1 MLLSAVLALRPTQP
15 GSQRAFLGKAAHA
28 FFLRLVSEADAELA
42 TALHDQSENR
52 PFTVSTPMTLR
63 MGRATGAPVAGYDQV
78 LRITSYA
85 PDLSRLLV
93 QRALPRLPQRIA
105 LGDDVF
111 SVRGVFV
118 DRDFHP
124 LGDQT
129 SYEQLADRYLLSSQR
144 PPARVKLHFASPTTF
159 RSGDKNV
166 PLPLPGLV
174 FGGLAD
180 RWNAHSPITV
190 PADTRSYAEEHMA
203 IAQCA
208 IRTRTID
215 IAGGKQVGFV
225 GSCSYLA
232 LVNDAYWQRIIGLL
246 AAFAFYSGVGY
257 KTTMGFGQTFTRP
270 VVASARASAS
280 DYRRQGAGDK

>member
-1 MLLSAVLALRPTQP
+1 MSAVLALRPTQP

-118 DRDFHP
+118 DRCKVMV
-124 LGDQT
+124 L
-129 SYEQLADRYLLSSQR
+129 
-144 PPARVKLHFASPTTF
+144 
-159 RSGDKNV
+159 
-166 PLPLPGLV
+166 
-174 FGGLAD
+174 
-180 RWNAHSPITV
+180 
-190 PADTRSYAEEHMA
+190 
-203 IAQCA
+203 
-208 IRTRTID
+208 
-215 IAGGKQVGFV
+215 QVGQIRRDI
-225 GSCSYLA
+225 SYNGDTLNTA
-232 LVNDAYWQRIIGLL
+232 ARIE
-246 AAFAFYSGVGY
+246 S
-257 KTTMGFGQTFTRP
+257 MCNE
-270 VVASARASAS
+270 
-280 DYRRQGAGDK
+280 YR